1 MIRLV
6 FAILAGVVPFAALAE
21 QAYVLNPGDVL
32 AVSVWKE
39 EGLQGEVLVLPDGT
53 ISFPLAG
60 QIEVAGRTVREVEQT
75 LAKRLDRYIPGP
87 VVAVSV
93 LNAAGNKVFVTG
105 AVNKP
110 GEYQIGQPIDVMQA
124 LSLAGGL
131 TSFAS
136 QDRIRI
142 LRREGGQQVTVPF
155 QYSDVERGRNLESNV
170 LLRSGD
176 VVVVPEASLF

>member
-1 MIRLV
+1 MIKLV
-6 FAILAGVVPFAALAE
+6 LALLAGVVPFAALAE
-21 QAYVLNPGDVL
+21 QEYVLNPGDVL

-60 QIEVAGRTVREVEQT
+60 QIAVAGHTLREVEQA

-93 LNAAGNKVFVTG
+93 LNAAGNKVFVMG

-110 GEYQIGQPIDVMQA
+110 GEYQIVQPMDVMQV

-131 TSFAS
+131 NSFAS
-136 QDRIRI
+136 PDRIRI
-142 LRREGGQQVTVPF
+142 LRRESGQQTVVPF
-155 QYSDVERGRNLESNV
+155 EYSEGERGRNLETNIQV
-170 LLRSGD
+170 RSGD
-176 VVVVPEASLF
+176 IIVVPEASLF